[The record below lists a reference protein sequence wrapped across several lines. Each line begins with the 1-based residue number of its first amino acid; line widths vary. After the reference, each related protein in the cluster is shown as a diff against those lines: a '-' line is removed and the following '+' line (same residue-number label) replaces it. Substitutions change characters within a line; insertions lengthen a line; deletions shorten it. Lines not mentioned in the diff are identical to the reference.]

1 MFKGTRNHRLIMKLE
16 FPTMHIYTLLPYKA
30 FKFPDILI
38 RDLGVIVST
47 LLFNTCLV
55 LIQFVKN
62 QVNKKSWNWNF
73 PIICKS
79 TLSPKHSI

>member
-30 FKFPDILI
+30 FKFLI
-38 RDLGVIVST
+38 KDLRVIVLT

-62 QVNKKSWNWNF
+62 QVNKKSWNF

-79 TLSPKHSI
+79 TLSPKHRI

>member
-30 FKFPDILI
+30 FKFLI
-38 RDLGVIVST
+38 RDLRVIVLT

-62 QVNKKSWNWNF
+62 QVNKKSWNF

-79 TLSPKHSI
+79 TMSPKHSI

>member
-30 FKFPDILI
+30 FKFLI
-38 RDLGVIVST
+38 RDLRVIVLT

-62 QVNKKSWNWNF
+62 QVNKKSWNF

-79 TLSPKHSI
+79 TVSPKHSI

>member
-30 FKFPDILI
+30 FKFLI
-38 RDLGVIVST
+38 RDLRVIVLT

-62 QVNKKSWNWNF
+62 QVNKKSWNF

>member
-30 FKFPDILI
+30 FKFLI
-38 RDLGVIVST
+38 RDLRVIVLT

-79 TLSPKHSI
+79 TLSSKHSI

>member
-30 FKFPDILI
+30 FKFLI
-38 RDLGVIVST
+38 RDLRLIVLT

-62 QVNKKSWNWNF
+62 QVNKKSWNF